1 MKIFEVTAQAHVEK
15 AVAKAVAPCETLLA
29 FATFEPGHPILVMN
43 LKTIHSLQSRR
54 AAQRRRAG
62 FTLIEILLV
71 IVIILLLAGAL
82 VVFVLPQQEGAE
94 KNTTRLK
101 LGQVATALDTYRL
114 NLGHYPSEQEGG
126 LDALLKKPQFE
137 NERMGEKWQGP
148 YLKPGTQLDDPWSHP
163 LKYELVDR
171 AAEGEK
177 KGGLP
182 YRLFS
187 VGPDGQPDTDDDI
200 KHADES
206 DKETGSTGT
215 P

>member
-1 MKIFEVTAQAHVEK
+1 
-15 AVAKAVAPCETLLA
+15 
-29 FATFEPGHPILVMN
+29 MN
-43 LKTIHSLQSRR
+43 LKTIVSLNRHRSQKS
-54 AAQRRRAG
+54 G

-114 NLGHYPSEQEGG
+114 NLGHYPTEQEGG
-126 LDALLKKPQFE
+126 LDALMKKPQFE

-148 YLKPGTQLDDPWSHP
+148 YLKPGTVLDDPWSHP

-171 AAEGEK
+171 AVEGEK

-182 YRLFS
+182 YKLFS

-200 KHADES
+200 KHAA
-206 DKETGSTGT
+206 ETDTEASPTGT
-215 P
+215 Q